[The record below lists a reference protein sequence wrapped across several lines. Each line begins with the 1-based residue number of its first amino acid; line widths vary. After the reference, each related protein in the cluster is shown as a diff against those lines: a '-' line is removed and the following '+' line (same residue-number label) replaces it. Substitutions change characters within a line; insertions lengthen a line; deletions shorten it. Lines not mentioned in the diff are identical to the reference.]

1 MRVYLVGLARGGGL
15 GEGSPT
21 LIFKF
26 VGGIS
31 SVVISGPSRSDLGEG
46 RCDYQFA
53 SCIACEIHSSS
64 HTALAA
70 TRAAAATVT
79 TAAITAAA
87 FSPTVVTRPSRA
99 RSDDTRSLKSH
110 APYNTSPAIGTHVT
124 TVSPTNSGQAR
135 RPIERST
142 PLDVVCS
149 PWRPP

>member
-1 MRVYLVGLARGGGL
+1 MGPGVLCSELRLPKSCRAGPRAPP
-15 GEGSPT
+15 SP
-21 LIFKF
+21 
-26 VGGIS
+26 GHYRYS
-31 SVVISGPSRSDLGEG
+31 SVATLPSRGPIVDLGEG

-110 APYNTSPAIGTHVT
+110 ATYNTSPAIGTHT
-124 TVSPTNSGQAR
+124 TVSPSLAQLSPGAATN
-135 RPIERST
+135 
-142 PLDVVCS
+142 
-149 PWRPP
+149 